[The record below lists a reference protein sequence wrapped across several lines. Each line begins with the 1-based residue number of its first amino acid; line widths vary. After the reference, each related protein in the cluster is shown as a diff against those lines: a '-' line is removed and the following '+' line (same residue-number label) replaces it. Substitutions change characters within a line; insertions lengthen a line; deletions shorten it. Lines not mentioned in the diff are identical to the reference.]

1 MRERVLMVLAGA
13 AVAGSLLV
21 SGAQAR
27 GGGGHGGGGD
37 MVRMGIRGGVRMEGF
52 GSGRMAGMQRGRVAV
67 LAVPALGQIEAPSGY
82 AGGYASAPVPSAA
95 VPSAVTVT
103 GPGLNIVGPNGV
115 STKTVGAV
123 PCSTAAQETDG
134 TTTCVGLQ

>member
-52 GSGRMAGMQRGRVAV
+52 GRGRMAGIATRSCCGFGRACIGADRSTQRLRGRICIRAR
-67 LAVPALGQIEAPSGY
+67 
-82 AGGYASAPVPSAA
+82 
-95 VPSAVTVT
+95 T
-103 GPGLNIVGPNGV
+103 
-115 STKTVGAV
+115 
-123 PCSTAAQETDG
+123 
-134 TTTCVGLQ
+134 